1 MLDDI
6 IRALKADAR
15 FTGWQVTEVRGRSHQ
30 RYAVFGDVETRRE
43 VEKHHARVRVFVDH
57 AGERASDG
65 RGLMGE
71 SSFTLSAG
79 GYDLAGEL
87 DRAFERARLVKNPAW
102 TLPADDE
109 APAAVVTTSDPLVVE
124 RPGEAAEQLGAAIDA
139 AAGKH
144 RGVELASSEV
154 FCDYDRV
161 HLVNHRGLERTRE
174 ETSLYTEYVLLARGE
189 GGDEVEVYRAPTA
202 RRLAELDL
210 EHEIASD
217 VEATFD
223 GLRAILPPTG
233 VVDVVVGGTGVE
245 ELFDA
250 FLAHAAGS
258 AAFERWSRFKLGQP
272 ILAEVTGEPLTLWS
286 DATVPG
292 GRSSYAFDAVGLPGG
307 RFALVEEGRFV
318 RRQND
323 RRLACWLDEPATGDM
338 GNLVVAS
345 GAKSEAELLVPGE
358 RPLLQL
364 LRFSQLSPHP
374 HSGAFSGE
382 IRHGYLVEPGGKR
395 TPLKGGSLSGVVF
408 DAFRRAWF
416 SRERVVHGRTHA
428 PRAVRLERV
437 QVTGG

>member
-1 MLDDI
+1 MLDEI
-6 IRALKADAR
+6 TKALRADSR
-15 FTGWQVTEVRGRSHQ
+15 FSGWQVTEVRGRSHQ

-43 VEKHHARVRVFVDH
+43 VERHTARVRVFVDH
-57 AGERASDG
+57 AGERGSDG
-65 RGLMGE
+65 RGLVGE
-71 SSFTLSAG
+71 SSFTLASGAVG
-79 GYDLAGEL
+79 VRGEL

-102 TLPADDE
+102 TLPGRDE
-109 APAAVVTTSDPLVVE
+109 APPVVVDTVDPLVVE
-124 RPGEAAEQLGAAIDA
+124 RPGEAVEQLGQAIA
-139 AAGKH
+139 AAAAQH

-161 HLVNHRGLERTRE
+161 HLVNHLGLERTRE

-189 GGDEVEVYRAPTA
+189 GDDEVEVYRAPTA

-210 EHEIASD
+210 ERELASD
-217 VEATFD
+217 VEATLD
-223 GLRAILPPTG
+223 GLRATLPPTG
-233 VVDVVVGGTGVE
+233 ALDVVIGGTGVE

-250 FLAHAAGS
+250 FLAHASGA

-272 ILAEVTGEPLTLWS
+272 ILAEVTGEPLTIWS

-292 GRSSYAFDAVGLPGG
+292 GRASYAFDSVGLPGG
-307 RFALVEEGRFV
+307 RVALVEDGRFV

-323 RRLACWLDEPATGDM
+323 RRHACWLDEPATGDM

-345 GAKSEAELLVPGE
+345 GTSSEAELLAPGA
-358 RPLLQL
+358 RPLLHL

-374 HSGAFSGE
+374 HSGGFSGE

-416 SRERVVHGRTHA
+416 STERAIHGRTHA